1 MTDLLRFGP
10 ELALLIA
17 AGLIIVGDVTLP
29 PSASSRRTFVV
40 VLALLGVG
48 ASLGMSGVLIAAD

>member
-17 AGLIIVGDVTLP
+17 AGLIIVGDVSLP
-29 PSASSRRTFVV
+29 LGASARRTYIVV
-40 VLALLGVG
+40 PALLGVG
-48 ASLGMSGVLIAAD
+48 LDRYVRSLDRCR